1 KGGRIRVTLSRDYS
15 GDGEHAFAVVRVAD
29 NGAGIAPEMLSRVFD
44 LFVQADRNA
53 ASPAGLGLGLTVA
66 RRLVELHHG
75 TIEATSNGKGSGSE
89 FVVRLPEVASPP
101 RANSSRRAKGVAAG
115 ARRHI
120 LIVDDN
126 EDAAASLRMMLALE
140 GHQV

>member
-1 KGGRIRVTLSRDYS
+1 
-15 GDGEHAFAVVRVAD
+15 
-29 NGAGIAPEMLSRVFD
+29 
-44 LFVQADRNA
+44 
-53 ASPAGLGLGLTVA
+53 
-66 RRLVELHHG
+66 
-75 TIEATSNGKGSGSE
+75 SE

-115 ARRHI
+115 ARRHV

-140 GHQV
+140 GHQVHVVNEGLHAEAAVEEHDPEVVLLDIGLPDLDGYSVARKLRARANGRRLRIIAISGYGSEE